1 MKRRRL
7 SMSSKDP
14 SKFFFVF
21 LCFFCVGIFMSVS
34 FPLSP
39 LFFICAGIGACV
51 TFGVSVYT
59 KQTHHFLFSL
69 LVFFSIIL
77 GGLRLQ
83 MSLSSENTH
92 IPHGVVTGV
101 VVNNPSDKPYGQS
114 FVFLSDQNEKVLVK
128 NSSQLRVVYNDTL
141 KIDITCTTPKNFET
155 DLGSTF
161 DYVTYLKK
169 DHIYAV
175 CDTKHTTFIS
185 HTKSPL
191 QTLYRFSNFIGDQ
204 IQSVFKSP
212 HDAFIGGVL
221 VGDKTNI
228 SNDIRNDFIK
238 TGTIHILALSGY
250 NIAIIALFFQYIFIR
265 LFRKKIALTLSGVS
279 VLLFVAMT
287 GFMASAIRAGLM
299 ALIVI
304 FAQFTYQKYS
314 ALRALLFVSLVMILF
329 DPFYLL
335 YDSSFHLSFL
345 ATFGVVVL
353 SPLIHVYLHN
363 IPNNT
368 FRATVST
375 TLGAYLMTF
384 PYLMYFFKGLSLV
397 GIFANILVL
406 PFIPLLMLVSTGSLV
421 ISFVSF
427 PLSFVPSV
435 LTDFLSQGILSL
447 IHLCAQVPFGYVSTF
462 ISKWVCA
469 LLYVGIF
476 FVMYRLQKKV
486 GERAL

>member
-1 MKRRRL
+1 MKRHR
-7 SMSSKDP
+7 SFMSLKDP
-14 SKFFFVF
+14 SKFFFAF
-21 LCFFCVGIFMSVS
+21 LCCFCLGIFLGVYFS
-34 FPLSP
+34 LSIFFFLYAFIGT
-39 LFFICAGIGACV
+39 LFA
-51 TFGVSVYT
+51 FGVSVYT
-59 KQTHHFLFSL
+59 KQTHSFLFSL

-92 IPHGVVTGV
+92 IPNGVVTGV
-101 VVNNPSDKPYGQS
+101 VVSNPSDKSYGQS
-114 FVFLSDQNEKVLVK
+114 FIFRTNHNEKLLVK
-128 NSSQLRVVYNDTL
+128 NSSASHVTYNDTL
-141 KIDITCTTPKNFET
+141 EIDVTCTTPKNFET

-169 DHIYAV
+169 DHMYAT
-175 CDTKHTTFIS
+175 CETKHVTFIS

-204 IQSVFKSP
+204 ISDVFKSP
-212 HDAFIGGVL
+212 HNAFIGGVL

-265 LFRKKIALTLSGVS
+265 LFRKKVALTFSGIS

-299 ALIVI
+299 AIIVI

-314 ALRALLFVSLVMILF
+314 ALRALLFVSFVMVLF

-345 ATFGVVVL
+345 ATFGVVVV
-353 SPLIHVYLHN
+353 SPLIHVYLHR

-368 FRATVST
+368 FRGIVST

-384 PYLMYFFKGLSLV
+384 PYLMYFFQGLSLV
-397 GIFANILVL
+397 GIFANILIL
-406 PFIPLLMLVSTGSLV
+406 PFIPLLMLMSTGTLL
-421 ISFVSF
+421 ISFISF

-435 LTDFLSQGILSL
+435 LTDYLSQGILSL
-447 IHLCAQVPFGYVSTF
+447 IHLCAQVPFGYVSTS
-462 ISKWVCA
+462 ISQWVCVG
-469 LLYVGIF
+469 LYVGIF
-476 FVMYRLQKKV
+476 YMMYRLQKKV
-486 GERAL
+486 DLRD